1 MINWIKLWVEQ
12 IIIAVIISIIVEMI
26 LPEGNKKYIKMVLG
40 LYILFV
46 MIGPVISKATNY
58 DEILDFDYNRFFSKD
73 VYSTSNTEKF
83 ENTNNKLIEQTYIEK
98 IKSDIETKIEKM
110 GYSVDNINISIIG
123 NKSSENYGQISN
135 LEIKISKL
143 KEDKTSTNKIQIQNI
158 NVGNNVTSNINSEEL
173 NITETDKKKIIEY
186 ITNEYS
192 IMDKKIIKID

>member
-1 MINWIKLWVEQ
+1 
-12 IIIAVIISIIVEMI
+12 MI

-46 MIGPVISKATNY
+46 MIGPVISKATNS
-58 DEILDFDYNRFFSKD
+58 DEILDFDYKNFFSKD

-83 ENTNNKLIEQTYIEK
+83 EDTNNKLIEQTYIEK

>member
-46 MIGPVISKATNY
+46 MIGPVISKATNS
-58 DEILDFDYNRFFSKD
+58 DEILDFDYNRFFPKD

>member
-46 MIGPVISKATNY
+46 MIGPVISKATNS
-58 DEILDFDYNRFFSKD
+58 DEILDFDYKRFFSKD

-83 ENTNNKLIEQTYIEK
+83 EDTNNKLIEQTYIEK

-192 IMDKKIIKID
+192 IMDNKIIKIN

>member
-46 MIGPVISKATNY
+46 MIGPVISKATNS
-58 DEILDFDYNRFFSKD
+58 DEILDFDYNRFFPKD

-83 ENTNNKLIEQTYIEK
+83 EDTNNKLIEQTYIEK

>member
-46 MIGPVISKATNY
+46 MIGPVISKATNS
-58 DEILDFDYNRFFSKD
+58 DEILDFDYNRFFPKD

-192 IMDKKIIKID
+192 IMDNKIIKIN

>member
-46 MIGPVISKATNY
+46 MIGPVISKATNS
-58 DEILDFDYNRFFSKD
+58 DEILDFDYKRFFSKD

-83 ENTNNKLIEQTYIEK
+83 EDTNNKLIEQTYIEK

>member
-46 MIGPVISKATNY
+46 MIGPVISKATNS
-58 DEILDFDYNRFFSKD
+58 DEILDFDYKRFFSKD

>member
-26 LPEGNKKYIKMVLG
+26 LPEGNKKYIKIVLG

-46 MIGPVISKATNY
+46 MIGPVISKATNS
-58 DEILDFDYNRFFSKD
+58 DEILDFDYNRFFPKD

-83 ENTNNKLIEQTYIEK
+83 EDTNNKLIEQTYIEK

>member
-46 MIGPVISKATNY
+46 MIGPVISKATNS
-58 DEILDFDYNRFFSKD
+58 DEILDFDYKNFFSKD

-83 ENTNNKLIEQTYIEK
+83 EDTNNKLIEQTYIEK

-143 KEDKTSTNKIQIQNI
+143 KEDKSSTNKIQIQNI
-158 NVGNNVTSNINSEEL
+158 NVGNKVTSNINSEEL

>member
-1 MINWIKLWVEQ
+1 
-12 IIIAVIISIIVEMI
+12 
-26 LPEGNKKYIKMVLG
+26 
-40 LYILFV
+40 
-46 MIGPVISKATNY
+46 
-58 DEILDFDYNRFFSKD
+58 
-73 VYSTSNTEKF
+73 
-83 ENTNNKLIEQTYIEK
+83 
-98 IKSDIETKIEKM
+98 M

>member
-46 MIGPVISKATNY
+46 MIGPVISKATNS
-58 DEILDFDYNRFFSKD
+58 DEILDFDYNRFFPKD

-83 ENTNNKLIEQTYIEK
+83 EDTNNKLIEQTYIEK

-192 IMDKKIIKID
+192 IMDNKIIKIN